1 MENDL
6 NLNSINELAEAASNI
21 IEGFQRLA
29 ESASNLLVSLTRYQ
43 RVSADFTTNNY
54 LKMHGYTIRRNRALN
69 TFERRHRS
77 E

>member
-6 NLNSINELAEAASNI
+6 ILNSINELV
-21 IEGFQRLA
+21 EGSRRLA
-29 ESASNLLVSLTRYQ
+29 EAVSNLLVPLARYQ
-43 RVSADFTTNNY
+43 RVSADFATNNY

-77 E
+77 G

>member
-6 NLNSINELAEAASNI
+6 ILNSINELV
-21 IEGFQRLA
+21 EGFQRLA
-29 ESASNLLVSLTRYQ
+29 EAVSNLLVPLSRYQ
-43 RVSADFTTNNY
+43 RVSADFATNNY

-77 E
+77 G